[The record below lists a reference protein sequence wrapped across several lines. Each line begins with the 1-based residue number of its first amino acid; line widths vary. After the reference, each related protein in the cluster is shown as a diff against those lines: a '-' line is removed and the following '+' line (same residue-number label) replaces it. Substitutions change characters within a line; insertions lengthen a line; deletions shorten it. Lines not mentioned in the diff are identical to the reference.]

1 MQTSCWFE
9 VTGSSTAPM
18 ASAELSMMMI
28 ISYGDRHLGSVISGQ
43 RAELHGWSGSV
54 PSGSVLGPRA
64 LAMLVPVLVLGRV
77 THQLLEHN
85 PGGRWRSRRS
95 PVSRLQQRVDVMS
108 SAVLIESRLQY
119 IEN

>member
-54 PSGSVLGPRA
+54 PSGSVLGQRA
-64 LAMLVPVLVLGRV
+64 LALLVPVLVLGRV
-77 THQLLEHN
+77 THQL
-85 PGGRWRSRRS
+85 P
-95 PVSRLQQRVDVMS
+95 PVIYRLPAS
-108 SAVLIESRLQY
+108 YFA
-119 IEN
+119 

>member
-18 ASAELSMMMI
+18 ASAELSMMI

-54 PSGSVLGPRA
+54 PSDSVLGQRA
-64 LAMLVPVLVLGRV
+64 LALLVPVLVLGRV
-77 THQLLEHN
+77 THQL
-85 PGGRWRSRRS
+85 P
-95 PVSRLQQRVDVMS
+95 PVIYRLPAS
-108 SAVLIESRLQY
+108 YFA
-119 IEN
+119 